1 MSRYQS
7 IIKRKRRPLVWHLSV
22 DVPNYNWRGKLKRNK
37 YPQKRRN
44 TNHWYGNAP
53 EIPKIL
59 MRWDIRLNPTLIYAK
74 ADNIVFT
81 MSSFLPP
88 QIRLYWYGMF
98 SALLGVKVYKNSY
111 EWLYFDVLPSIQ
123 LHSIFMEDDV
133 VTQGSMLPIRI
144 LWKNGISGCWIHIQM
159 I

>member
-1 MSRYQS
+1 MHGGMVASAPHNEPTMKTKEGV
-7 IIKRKRRPLVWHLSV
+7 ILGKRT
-22 DVPNYNWRGKLKRNK
+22 NRGKVGSVRNWLTFCSLTVK
-37 YPQKRRN
+37 NK
-44 TNHWYGNAP
+44 NHVCRTIWGGN
-53 EIPKIL
+53 I
-59 MRWDIRLNPTLIYAK
+59 IYAK

-111 EWLYFDVLPSIQ
+111 EWLYFDVLPSIR